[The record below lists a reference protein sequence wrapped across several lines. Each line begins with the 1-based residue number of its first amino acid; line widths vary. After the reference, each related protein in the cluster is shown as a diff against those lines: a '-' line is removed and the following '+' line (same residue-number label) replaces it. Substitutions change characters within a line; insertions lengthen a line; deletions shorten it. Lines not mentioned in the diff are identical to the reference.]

1 MNLDLDATQELLRD
15 TVREYLRAEVP
26 LDRIRELEREGR
38 WDEALWK
45 ALCGQGWLGLPFSE
59 SQGGGGGSLVD
70 AGVLVEE
77 LARRAA
83 IVPIVEAIACGVAL
97 AREAPGASADAL
109 VAGLLA
115 GSVLPAPALLE
126 ASDDFARVS
135 LELSGGRVRGEKRFV
150 DYGQFATHHLV
161 TAREHG
167 ELALYLVDARA
178 SEVETRP
185 LRTIGR
191 TPCASVRYD
200 GARAERVAGPAAAAL
215 LLQLGRAFAAL
226 QCVGSAAQA
235 LDQTVAYASVREAFG
250 RPIGSFQAV
259 KHHAANMSIKVAAS
273 RHLAFEALY
282 ALERGTASA
291 AKVAFAKAAA
301 SRMVPEVTIL
311 AHQIHGGNGIIE
323 ENDLYFFTLRGKE
336 RSLAWGSVDECLAE
350 IAASVHEPVDWLA

>member
-1 MNLDLDATQELLRD
+1 MNLDFDPTQEMLRD

-38 WDEALWK
+38 WDESLWK
-45 ALCGQGWLGLPFSE
+45 ALCGQGWLGLPFAE
-59 SQGGGGGSLVD
+59 SHGGGGGSLVD

-97 AREAPGASADAL
+97 AREAPCASTDQL
-109 VAGLLA
+109 IAGLLA
-115 GSVLPAPALLE
+115 GSVVPAPALLE
-126 ASDDFARVS
+126 ASDDFAKVA
-135 LELSGGRVRGEKRFV
+135 LEISGGRLRGEKRFV

-161 TAREHG
+161 AVRDRG
-167 ELALYLVDARA
+167 ELALCLVDARA
-178 SEVETRP
+178 PEVSASP

-191 TPCASVRYD
+191 TPSAVVRYD
-200 GARAERVAGPAAAAL
+200 GARAERVAGSAAADAL
-215 LLQLGRAFAAL
+215 VLLGRAFAAL

-273 RHLAFEALY
+273 RHLAYEALG
-282 ALERGTASA
+282 ALGRGTASA
-291 AKVAFAKAAA
+291 AQVAIAKAAA
-301 SRMVPEVTIL
+301 SRMVPEVTML

-350 IAASVHEPVDWLA
+350 IAATVHEPVDWLG